1 MKQQIV
7 EFFSDGNWINLLVPF
22 LINLLVALAILVI
35 GMWIA
40 MHFVRLLDKVMQV
53 RHIDEAL
60 RGFLLAIASTLLK
73 FIIALI
79 AIEQLGIDTT
89 SLLAI
94 LGAAGL
100 AIGLALKDSLSNF
113 ASGVM
118 LIMFKPF
125 KVGDFVEAGGTTG
138 ICEKITVFNT
148 VFKSPD
154 NKEII
159 VPNGQ
164 IYSGTIVNYSARPT
178 RRIDLVIG
186 IGYDD
191 DIKKARDLLQQ
202 IIDSDDRILKD
213 PEPIIAVDQLGE
225 SSVDIIVRP
234 WVISSDYGVV
244 RWALLEKIKTT
255 FDENGVTIPYPQRDV
270 HLHQPAG
277 TSHG

>member
-7 EFFSDGNWINLLVPF
+7 EFFSDGNWLNLMVPF
-22 LINLLVALAILVI
+22 LINVLVALAILIV
-35 GMWIA
+35 GGWIA
-40 MHFVRLLDKVMQV
+40 THFTRLLDKVMQI

-60 RGFLLAIASTLLK
+60 RSFLLAIVSTLFK
-73 FIIALI
+73 FIIALV
-79 AIEQLGIDTT
+79 AIEQLGVDTT

-100 AIGLALKDSLSNF
+100 AVALALKDSLSNF

-118 LIMFKPF
+118 LILFKPF
-125 KVGDFVEAGGTTG
+125 KVGDFVEAGGTSG

-148 VFKSPD
+148 ISKSLD

-159 VPNGQ
+159 VPNTQ
-164 IYSGTIVNYSARPT
+164 ISSGTIVNYSAKPT

-202 IIDSDDRILKD
+202 ILDSDDRVLKD
-213 PEPIIAVDQLGE
+213 PAPVIAVDQLGE

-234 WVISSDYGVV
+234 WVLTSNYGAV
-244 RWALLEKIKTT
+244 RWHLLEEIKTT
-255 FDENGVTIPYPQRDV
+255 FDANGVTIPYPQRDV
-270 HLHQPAG
+270 HMLQPAQSNG
-277 TSHG
+277 

>member
-7 EFFSDGNWINLLVPF
+7 EFFSDGNWLNLMVPF
-22 LINLLVALAILVI
+22 LINVLVALAILIV
-35 GMWIA
+35 GGWIA
-40 MHFVRLLDKVMQV
+40 THFTRLLDKVMQI

-60 RGFLLAIASTLLK
+60 RSFLLAIVSTLFK
-73 FIIALI
+73 FIIALV
-79 AIEQLGIDTT
+79 AIEQLGVDTT

-100 AIGLALKDSLSNF
+100 AVALALKDSLSNF

-118 LIMFKPF
+118 LILFKPF
-125 KVGDFVEAGGTTG
+125 KVGDFVEAGGTSG

-148 VFKSPD
+148 IFKSLD

-159 VPNGQ
+159 VPNTQ
-164 IYSGTIVNYSARPT
+164 ISSGTIVNYSAKPT

-202 IIDSDDRILKD
+202 ILDSDDRVLKD
-213 PEPIIAVDQLGE
+213 PAPVIAVDQLGE

-234 WVISSDYGVV
+234 WVLTSNYGAV
-244 RWALLEKIKTT
+244 RWHLLEEIKTT
-255 FDENGVTIPYPQRDV
+255 FDANGVTIPYPQRDV
-270 HLHQPAG
+270 HMLQPAQSNG
-277 TSHG
+277 

>member
-7 EFFSDGNWINLLVPF
+7 EFFSDGNWLNLMVPF
-22 LINLLVALAILVI
+22 LINVLVALAILIV
-35 GMWIA
+35 GGWIA
-40 MHFVRLLDKVMQV
+40 THFTRLLDKVMQI

-60 RGFLLAIASTLLK
+60 RSFLLAIVSTLFK
-73 FIIALI
+73 FIIALV
-79 AIEQLGIDTT
+79 AIEQLGVDTT

-100 AIGLALKDSLSNF
+100 AVALALKDSLSNF

-118 LIMFKPF
+118 LILFKPF
-125 KVGDFVEAGGTTG
+125 KVGDFVEAGGTSG

-148 VFKSPD
+148 IFKSLD

-159 VPNGQ
+159 VPNTQ
-164 IYSGTIVNYSARPT
+164 ISSGTIVNYSAKPT

-202 IIDSDDRILKD
+202 ILDSDDRVLKD
-213 PEPIIAVDQLGE
+213 PAPVIAVDQLGE

-234 WVISSDYGVV
+234 WVLTSNYGAV
-244 RWALLEKIKTT
+244 RWHLLEEIKTT
-255 FDENGVTIPYPQRDV
+255 FDANGVTIPYPQREV
-270 HLHQPAG
+270 HMLQPAQSNG
-277 TSHG
+277 